1 MPSFDPAR
9 LDLANYAHQIFVET
23 RFQDLDPLGH
33 INNVALAGIFE
44 NGRVRFNHE
53 MTHSTARPSAGER
66 WLVARVEVNY
76 LAEAHFPAP
85 ILIGNAIG
93 QIGNRS
99 WQILS
104 VAFQNDRPV
113 GLCDSTLVYQSSQ
126 GKSAISDILR
136 AKLETLRLRTL
147 R

>member
-9 LDLANYAHQIFVET
+9 LDAANYAHQVSVET

-44 NGRVRFNHE
+44 NGRVRFNRDL
-53 MTHSTARPSAGER
+53 TASHQSLQTGDR

-76 LAEAHFPAP
+76 LAEAHYPEP
-85 ILIGNAIG
+85 ILITNAIG
-93 QIGNRS
+93 HIGNRS

-104 VAFQNDRPV
+104 AAWQGGQVV
-113 GLCDSTLVYQSSQ
+113 GLCDATLVYQSASGQ
-126 GKSAISDILR
+126 SSLTPEMRSELEALR
-136 AKLETLRLRTL
+136 IKA
-147 R
+147 

>member
-9 LDLANYAHQIFVET
+9 LDAVNYPHSIEVET
-23 RFQDLDPLGH
+23 RFQDLDLLGH

-44 NGRVRFNHE
+44 NGRVRFNRLLQA
-53 MTHSTARPSAGER
+53 SRNARESGDR

-76 LAEAHFPAP
+76 LAEAHFPEP
-85 ILIGNAIG
+85 ILITNGIG

-104 VAFQNDRPV
+104 AAWQDGKVV
-113 GLCDSTLVYQSSQ
+113 GLCDSTLVYQSAS
-126 GKSAISDILR
+126 GHTSLSDEMRAELSALR
-136 AKLETLRLRTL
+136 MKA
-147 R
+147 